1 MGVLIYFAIRSA
13 SPIVDVTPE
22 NMTFISAG
30 DTYDIK
36 VRNVSDEDVYVV
48 ELLIR
53 AKDDVGSEDD
63 FDVEI
68 PDESLHELEGRPHQ
82 NPPAYDVN
90 ALSCKAA
97 EAGKRLTY
105 LFAIDHMSP
114 HETRHIVLN
123 YKAGK
128 RLDLVSKIINF
139 ETAQVPIS
147 SLEGTSR
154 TRSIPLQEFACG
166 GMARGYIFRPKPR

>member
-1 MGVLIYFAIRSA
+1 LLTLRRKYDIHFGGRH
-13 SPIVDVTPE
+13 
-22 NMTFISAG
+22 
-30 DTYDIK
+30 YDIK

-68 PDESLHELEGRPHQ
+68 RMRVCTNLKAGPPKS
-82 NPPAYDVN
+82 PAYDVN

-105 LFAIDHMSP
+105 LFAIDHMS
-114 HETRHIVLN
+114 HMNQHIVLN

-128 RLDLVSKIINF
+128 RLDLVSK
-139 ETAQVPIS
+139 
-147 SLEGTSR
+147 
-154 TRSIPLQEFACG
+154 
-166 GMARGYIFRPKPR
+166 